1 MCSESLFTE
10 TQKKMITEDGN
21 IRRYIGSEIVDK
33 FEIGDCA
40 DISFPN
46 GYNKANRVFKGYA
59 PTLNTTTT
67 QSNFIVKVE
76 K

>member
-1 MCSESLFTE
+1 
-10 TQKKMITEDGN
+10 MITDDGN
-21 IRRYIGSEIVDK
+21 IRRYINSEIVDE
-33 FEIGDCA
+33 FNIGDCA

-46 GYNKANRVFKGYA
+46 GYGKGNRVFTGYA

-67 QSNFIVKVE
+67 QSSFIVKVE